1 MARGKVRE
9 QAILDAT
16 IALLGEIGY
25 AALTMDAVAARAHAS
40 KSTIY
45 SRWRDKPALVK
56 AALDALDASE
66 TAGVPD
72 TGALRSDLLAALHA
86 ACARMDDRYMT
97 MMTGLLHAM
106 RVDAELADALRSHV
120 ADETLAPF
128 QVIAR
133 RAADRGELP
142 DGVPAALAHQ
152 VAEGQILRRSLLGE
166 PLDDGFLT
174 HLVDDVLVPLLTRTF
189 PAE

>member
-16 IALLGEIGY
+16 VALLGEIGY
-25 AALTMDAVAARAHAS
+25 AAMTMDAVAARARAS
-40 KSTIY
+40 KTTIY

-66 TAGVPD
+66 TAAVPD
-72 TGALRSDLLAALHA
+72 TGALRSDLLAALRA
-86 ACARMDDRYMT
+86 ACARMDDRYLT

-106 RVDAELADALRSHV
+106 QVDTALADALRAHV

-128 QVIAR
+128 PVIAR

-142 DGVPAALAHQ
+142 DDVPAALAHQ

-166 PLDDGFLT
+166 PLDDDFLT
-174 HLVDDVLVPLLTRTF
+174 HLVDDLLVPLLTRTF
-189 PAE
+189 AE

>member
-56 AALDALDASE
+56 AALDALDAS
-66 TAGVPD
+66 D

-174 HLVDDVLVPLLTRTF
+174 HLVDDLLVPLLTRTF

>member
-1 MARGKVRE
+1 MARGAVRAE
-9 QAILDAT
+9 AILDAT

-45 SRWRDKPALVK
+45 SRWGNKPALVK
-56 AALDALDASE
+56 AALDALDAAE

-72 TGALRSDLLAALHA
+72 TGALRSDLLAALHS
-86 ACARMDDRYMT
+86 ACARMDDRYMI

-128 QVIAR
+128 HVIAG
-133 RAADRGELP
+133 RAAGRGELP
-142 DGVPAALAHQ
+142 DDAPTSLAHQ
-152 VAEGQILRRSLLGE
+152 VAEGQILRRTLLGE

-174 HLVDDVLVPLLTRTF
+174 HLVDDLVIPLLTRAF
-189 PAE
+189 PDE